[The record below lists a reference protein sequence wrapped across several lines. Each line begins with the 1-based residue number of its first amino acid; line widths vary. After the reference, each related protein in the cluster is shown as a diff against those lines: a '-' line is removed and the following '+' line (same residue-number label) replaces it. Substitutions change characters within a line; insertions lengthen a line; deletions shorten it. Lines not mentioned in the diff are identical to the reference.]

1 MKTGKEVKSTIFKD
15 FNVIF
20 GSVNNKNPKSVYLNI
35 SSWTQPKE
43 ECDGN
48 YNRAI
53 RNLSKKVKQTLFGYS
68 TKLNFNRDMTIVDL
82 DLRESGIRKGK
93 RSFMSC
99 EITFYLNVEMP
110 VNTEEMK
117 KYLNDVVQELINKVF
132 EQCDT
137 FDFYKRK
144 R

>member
-1 MKTGKEVKSTIFKD
+1 MKTGKEIKSSIFND

-20 GSVNNKNPKSVYLNI
+20 GSVNNKNPKSIYLNV
-35 SSWTQPKE
+35 SAWSQPKE
-43 ECDGN
+43 DCDGN

-53 RNLSKKVKQTLFGYS
+53 RNLIKKIKQTLFNYS
-68 TKLNFNRDMTIVDL
+68 SNLNLNKEMTIVDL

-99 EITFYLNVEMP
+99 EVTFYLNVEIP
-110 VNTEEMK
+110 VNSEEMK
-117 KYLNDVVQELINKVF
+117 TNLNNVAQELIDKVF

>member
-1 MKTGKEVKSTIFKD
+1 
-15 FNVIF
+15 
-20 GSVNNKNPKSVYLNI
+20 
-35 SSWTQPKE
+35 
-43 ECDGN
+43 
-48 YNRAI
+48 
-53 RNLSKKVKQTLFGYS
+53 
-68 TKLNFNRDMTIVDL
+68 MTIVDL

-99 EITFYLNVEMP
+99 EVTFYLNVEIP
-110 VNTEEMK
+110 VNSEEMK
-117 KYLNDVVQELINKVF
+117 TNLNNVAQELIDKVF

>member
-1 MKTGKEVKSTIFKD
+1 MKTGKEIKSSIFND

-20 GSVNNKNPKSVYLNI
+20 GSVNNKNPKSVYLNV
-35 SSWTQPKE
+35 SAWSQPKE
-43 ECDGN
+43 DCDGN

-53 RNLSKKVKQTLFGYS
+53 RNLIKKIKQTLFNYS
-68 TKLNFNRDMTIVDL
+68 SNLNLNKEMTIVDL

-99 EITFYLNVEMP
+99 EVTFYLNVEIP
-110 VNTEEMK
+110 VNSEEMK
-117 KYLNDVVQELINKVF
+117 TNLNNVAQELIDKVF

>member
-1 MKTGKEVKSTIFKD
+1 MKTGKEIKSSIFKD

-20 GSVNNKNPKSVYLNI
+20 GSVNNKNPKSVYLNV
-35 SSWTQPKE
+35 SAWSQPKE
-43 ECDGN
+43 DCDGN

-53 RNLSKKVKQTLFGYS
+53 RNLTKKIKQTLFNYS
-68 TKLNFNRDMTIVDL
+68 SNLKFNKEMTIVDL
-82 DLRESGIRKGK
+82 DFRESGIRKGK

-99 EITFYLNVEMP
+99 EVTFYLNVEMP
-110 VNTEEMK
+110 VNSEEMK
-117 KYLNDVVQELINKVF
+117 TNLNNVAQELINKVF

-137 FDFYKRK
+137 FEFYKRK

>member
-1 MKTGKEVKSTIFKD
+1 MKTGKEIKSTIFKD

-35 SSWTQPKE
+35 SSWAEPKDD
-43 ECDGN
+43 CDEN

-53 RNLSKKVKQTLFGYS
+53 RNLNKKVKQVLFAYS
-68 TKLNFNRDMTIVDL
+68 SNLELNKEMTIVDL

-99 EITFYLNVEMP
+99 ETTLYLNVMKP
-110 VNTEEMK
+110 VNSEEMK
-117 KYLNDVVQELINKVF
+117 ESLNKLAEVLIDEVF
-132 EQCDT
+132 KKCDT